1 MPKGKPH
8 TAEAKAEALRLRT
21 TTDLKAV
28 EIEARTGINERYLRQ
43 IWAEAGVKPHP
54 SLRERLKRE
63 AAERLRAHDH
73 NPKRT
78 ENIAWRRRTAAYRE
92 AAREKTLKLFRD
104 PEYVKKHREA
114 SRLGGLK
121 NAAIG
126 ALKSWQQQQIAWCP
140 EEYRGLYR
148 MLIYSKRYLAIDAM
162 AQVIKQM
169 EIDKRRRTKAAE
181 QEERQHMEAE
191 RNFIMGR
198 KAA

>member
-8 TAEAKAEALRLRT
+8 TPEAKAEALRLRT
-21 TTDLKAV
+21 TTDLKAT

-54 SLRERLKRE
+54 SLRDRLNRE
-63 AAERLRAHDH
+63 ASERLRKHDH

-78 ENIAWRRRTAAYRE
+78 KEIAWRRRTVAARE

-126 ALKSWQQQQIAWCP
+126 ALKAWQQQQMSWCP

-148 MLIYSKRYLAIDAM
+148 NLIYSKRYLAIDAM
-162 AQVIKQM
+162 SVVIRQM
-169 EIDKRRRTKAAE
+169 EIDERRRIQT
-181 QEERQHMEAE
+181 E
-191 RNFIMGR
+191 RNFVMGR
-198 KAA
+198 AT